1 MQIKLNRIGNNGF
14 GRDFKQ
20 EQNQNLDT
28 IENAF
33 NNIQIDPSN
42 ITFLDRVDALD
53 SQKKIKASALF
64 DTVQT
69 NHFNERTVT
78 NDFYLVEGK
87 PMASPGNCY
96 SDYIQVVPGSDVW
109 ATRLLTIDGG
119 GMYDI
124 NLNYVQKITGN
135 SSNVLKIPS
144 NIHYIRINISPSIS
158 PLSSFMVVYGLTPPS
173 TYRDY
178 HVGKINGLRVDTD
191 HLDGTLLPEQ
201 MSDVEIL
208 NMFDPTTVAKDT
220 YVTNNG
226 SIIFSS
232 GITLSRYIKV
242 KSGEFIGASHK
253 YESQGGY
260 YTSEKK
266 WMKQITLTESET
278 GWFTETVPAGAEFVR
293 VNVLNSALTT
303 FMLTKSSKKPTVY
316 SPYRI
321 RPKWLRNKSEVPI
334 VQPEQ
339 LSGIEVLNLFD
350 DSVATKEAIS
360 NTGVISPSEIIK
372 LSRLIVVN
380 TGETLGCNYNYAQPG
395 VFLDDEQRWIKKI
408 DFTEVEPGWFATT
421 VPENARYI
429 RVNVVISNIPNY
441 ILKKSTVKPKGYVP
455 YGFQIPWAVMT
466 TNKLLGLLVAT
477 FGDSITWLDGKT
489 VPEYDNGNTVIKG
502 YQYYMRKAGAIVD
515 NFGHSGA
522 TIARSGISG
531 VGCILDDIKAQDV
544 TKYEI
549 ITIAGGTNDV
559 GQNVN
564 FGVIGVEEDT
574 NLDETTTFGA
584 LRAAIEYIRSKN
596 PKCRI
601 YICTPIR
608 SGRDTRTSA
617 KMEEVSEGIR
627 KIAKMY
633 SCPLID
639 MLVESGIGKGNYATF
654 LYDLLHPNNDGFRAM
669 GEYFVGQML
678 AK

>member
-14 GRDFKQ
+14 GKDFKQ

-33 NNIQIDPSN
+33 NGIQIDPSN

-53 SQKKIKASALF
+53 PQKKIKASALF
-64 DTVQT
+64 DSVQI
-69 NHFNERTVT
+69 NHFNEKTVT
-78 NDFYLVEGK
+78 RDFYLVDGK
-87 PMASPGNCY
+87 PMVSAGNCY
-96 SDYIQVVPGSDVW
+96 SDYIQVVPGENVW

-135 SSNVLKIPS
+135 SSNLLTIPS
-144 NIHYIRINISPSIS
+144 NIRYIRINISPSIS
-158 PLSSFMVVYGLTPPS
+158 PLSSYMIVLGSNPPP

-208 NMFDPTTVAKDT
+208 NLFDASAVTKDT
-220 YVTNNG
+220 YVANNG
-226 SIIFSS
+226 IVVSSS

-242 KSGEFIGASHK
+242 KAGEIIGASHK

-266 WMKQITLTESET
+266 WMKQITLAENEA
-278 GWFTETVPAGAEFVR
+278 GWLTETVPDGAEFIR
-293 VNVLNSALTT
+293 VNVLNSAFSTY
-303 FMLTKSSKKPTVY
+303 MLTKSFKKPTAY

-321 RPKWLRNKSEVPI
+321 RPKWLRNKSEVPVI
-334 VQPEQ
+334 QPEQ
-339 LSGIEVLNLFD
+339 LAGIEALNLYD
-350 DSVATKEAIS
+350 DSAATKEAIS
-360 NTGVISPSEIIK
+360 NTGVTSPSEIIK

-380 TGETLGCNYNYAQPG
+380 PGETLGCNYNYAQPG
-395 VFLDDEQRWIKKI
+395 VFLDDEQRWIKKV
-408 DFTEVEPGWFATT
+408 DFTESETGWFTTT
-421 VPENARYI
+421 VPENTRYI
-429 RVNVVISNIPNY
+429 RVNVVVSNIPNY
-441 ILKKSTVKPKGYVP
+441 ILKKSIAKPKGYVP

-466 TNKLLGLLVAT
+466 TNKLLGKLIAT

-502 YQYYMRKAGAIVD
+502 YQYYMRKAGATVD

-522 TIARSGISG
+522 TLARSGISG
-531 VGCILDDIKAQDV
+531 VGCILDDIKTQDL
-544 TKYEI
+544 TKYDV

-559 GQNVN
+559 GQGIN
-564 FGVIGVEEDT
+564 FGVVGAEEDT
-574 NLDETTTFGA
+574 IFDEITTFGA
-584 LRAAIEYIRSKN
+584 LRAAIEYIRLKN

-608 SGRDTRTSA
+608 SGRDTRPSA

-633 SCPLID
+633 SCPLVD
-639 MLVESGIGKGNYATF
+639 MHAESGIGKGNYATF
-654 LYDLLHPNNDGFRAM
+654 LYDLLHPNNDGFRVM
-669 GEYFVGQML
+669 GEYFVGQIT